1 MPTHQQCT
9 LINVRCRV
17 RLAGQSKS
25 NVDSAEKRPSSHGPQ
40 LKRPSD
46 LPQQHLQAW
55 RRLRYDWTLHLQLLQ
70 PNERNEREGTW
81 SFVPVE
87 MPRPTCPRACG
98 AFGTA
103 RPSRTPCVSITNG
116 TSKHTPRSRLAAGES
131 LIPCVSILA
140 DNVRNAFELSSDG
153 DTHCRSAAPACRS
166 SSEPKFRADQAAA
179 GGLRHVLSLTAS
191 CALSAI
197 IGIPGLALP
206 AHAITTEQL
215 LFLEAWRAIDRAY
228 VDKGFNNQS
237 WFKVRLIRHDAH
249 AHNRVLLQAQLMFQD
264 CITIL
269 TILLCSYE
277 NST

>member
-1 MPTHQQCT
+1 MSTLLRTAPQVTGLNSNGPLTCPSNIYRPGDVCATTGHCT
-9 LINVRCRV
+9 YNCCSLTK
-17 RLAGQSKS
+17 GTS
-25 NVDSAEKRPSSHGPQ
+25 
-40 LKRPSD
+40 
-46 LPQQHLQAW
+46 
-55 RRLRYDWTLHLQLLQ
+55 
-70 PNERNEREGTW
+70 ERTW

-116 TSKHTPRSRLAAGES
+116 TSKRTPRSRLAAGES

-197 IGIPGLALP
+197 IGIPGMALP

-264 CITIL
+264 CITLL